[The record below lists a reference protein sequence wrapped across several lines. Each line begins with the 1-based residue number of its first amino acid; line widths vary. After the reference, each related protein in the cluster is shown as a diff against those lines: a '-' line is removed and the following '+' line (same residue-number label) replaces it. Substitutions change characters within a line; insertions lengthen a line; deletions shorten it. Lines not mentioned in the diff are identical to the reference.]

1 MKNQFKI
8 TLVILV
14 LAVAALACNAV
25 PIPGTGGPLM
35 EDNFDG
41 VSRNWGTGSDEKS
54 SVEYEDGGLRFRVY
68 AERFYLWSNPSEREY
83 SNTHI
88 EVTAKNNSSDANT
101 AFGIICNQGELDTN
115 LYYFAITA
123 YGQYVIAKGVDGQD
137 DFFLTNNNEWGDSDL
152 ITQNAASY
160 RLGAD
165 CGNGVL
171 TLYVDGKQIDSVQ
184 DSTYSSGYVGLF
196 AWSDKLENSADVTFD
211 DFVIT
216 RLPSP

>member
-1 MKNQFKI
+1 MKSQFKI

-25 PIPGTGGPLM
+25 PIPGAGGPLM

-41 VSRNWGTGSDEKS
+41 VSRNWGTGSDAKS
-54 SVEYEDGGLRFRVY
+54 SVEYENGGLRFQVY
-68 AERFYLWSNPSEREY
+68 AARFYLWSNPNDRQY

-88 EVTAKNNSSDANT
+88 EVTAKNNSLDANT
-101 AFGIICNQGELDTN
+101 AFGIICNQGEPDTN
-115 LYYFAITA
+115 LYYFGITA
-123 YGQYVIAKGVDGQD
+123 YGQYVIAKGVDGQE
-137 DFFLTNNNEWGDSDL
+137 DFFLTNDNEWGDSDL
-152 ITQNAASY
+152 ITQNAPSY

-171 TLYVDGKQIDSVQ
+171 TLYVDGKQIDSVR

-196 AWSDKLENSADVTFD
+196 AWSDKQENAADVTFD
-211 DFVIT
+211 DFIIT